1 MLSLKQISEESHS
14 LILDSDAGLVSL
26 APNEWESQ
34 FFGRPFALLKIDT
47 DVANEKHAQA
57 LKSSLESLI
66 LTSDKLGY
74 EVLEVRLNSTQMTLL
89 PILEEKGFRLVD
101 THAVFITRM
110 RKDMVEVIQPD
121 IAKLCFADIDLK
133 TDILNLTHKAFTFNP
148 TFYSRFK
155 NRLYFNNDETAKYYS
170 AYIDNY
176 LGNAN
181 TLFAVAMAENRVIG
195 YLIYQCHGAHDN
207 LPLYK
212 GILVAS
218 DREYS
223 GNHIHF
229 ALQSFIYRA
238 IPHDEYY
245 LHTTTQLSNILTLNN
260 YIESKKR
267 LNKVVFIL
275 YRKYK
280 TPSSF

>member
-1 MLSLKQISEESHS
+1 MLNVKPISEESHS
-14 LILDSDAGLVSL
+14 LIANSDTGRLSL

-34 FFGRPFALLKIDT
+34 FFGRSFALLNIDA
-47 DVANEKHAQA
+47 DIANEPEAPA
-57 LKSSLESLI
+57 LRSSLESLI

-74 EVLEVRLNSTQMTLL
+74 ELLEVRLNSMQMALL

-101 THAVFITRM
+101 THAVFITGM
-110 RKDMVEVIQPD
+110 RKDLVEVIQPEKVK
-121 IAKLCFADIDLK
+121 ICFAGIDMK
-133 TDILNLTHKAFTFNP
+133 TDILNLTHRSFTFNP
-148 TFYSRFK
+148 MFYSRFK

-195 YLIYQCHGAHDN
+195 YLIYQCYGEHDN

-212 GILVAS
+212 GILVAI
-218 DREYS
+218 DREYA

-238 IPHDEYY
+238 IPHNEYY
-245 LHTTTQLSNILTLNN
+245 LNTTTQLNNIPTLNN
-260 YIESKKR
+260 YIKSTKR
-267 LNKVVFIL
+267 LNKVVLIL

-280 TPSSF
+280 TLASF